1 MKKLSLLL
9 IFLLQTIF
17 SFGQIEIYRPSGDAK
32 VFNDGKAALGGFCG
46 GINSIQITKGDLN
59 QDGRAD
65 LVLYDQVSQQVKTF
79 VNVSNINEIK
89 YEFDPKYAANFPPIY
104 SYLKLID
111 YNCDGILDLFH
122 KGQTGVWVYKGY
134 YQNNQLKFTFY
145 KELRFPGAF
154 GFPNVYSHP
163 QEIPSIVD
171 VDGDGDLDVL
181 AFDVSG
187 FSVVYYKNLRVEGN
201 YSCDSM
207 RMVLEDNCWGKF
219 QQPGTRLHNLNIS
232 CFTPQIGYKDKDR
245 HTGNCLLTIDMDNDG
260 DLDLLNGHVD
270 FGDMQFFR
278 NGGTST
284 ANLFTTQDTIW
295 GANNDTV
302 KLPEPNWI
310 SPFYEDID
318 NDGKK
323 DLLVTSHE
331 DGINKVNFNAVMWY
345 KNTGTTL
352 LPNFIYQNDSLL
364 TNTMIDVGQYSKP
377 TLFDYDKDG
386 KLDLFIGNEGYLNNQ
401 NQTQSK
407 ASIAYYRNNSFGTT
421 IQFELISRD
430 FLSLLLENHESI
442 APQFG
447 DADGDGIEDLILG
460 LKNGTL
466 NFYKNTA
473 ATNLATPV
481 LNFTSSNF
489 QNINVGGKAMPIFYD
504 FDLDGKKDLLIGND
518 TGHLAFFKD
527 TAPLPNQ
534 KNFSL
539 IKTKLGNYK
548 TAVFNTDFGHC
559 APAISIMDFS
569 NKDELLIGN
578 QIGHLERFDSS
589 FVNNFGNFSRT
600 DSTYASIK
608 TGYNFTPVF
617 GDLNND
623 GIPELIAGNS
633 FGGLHFY
640 TRVTETNSIN
650 EVSKISLDINVYPN
664 PVNQTLYFESTKM
677 NLNAIEQLKL
687 MDLFGKIL
695 FEEKNPFLIKNYID
709 IPKISSGIYFISLYT
724 KDGVHQQKIIKN

>member
-1 MKKLSLLL
+1 MKKILFLL
-9 IFLLQTIF
+9 INFFQVLNSIA
-17 SFGQIEIYRPSGDAK
+17 QIEIYRPNGDAK
-32 VFNDGKAALGGFCG
+32 VFQNGKEALGGFCG
-46 GINSIQITKGDLN
+46 GINSIQIVKGDLN

-65 LVLYDQVSQQVKTF
+65 LVLYDQVSHQVKTF
-79 VNVSNINEIK
+79 LNVSNINEIK
-89 YEFDPKYAANFPPIY
+89 YEYNPKYANNFPPIY

-111 YNCDGILDLFH
+111 YNCDGVPDLFH
-122 KGQTGVWVYKGY
+122 KGQSGVWVYKGY
-134 YQNNQLKFTFY
+134 YQNNELKFTFY

-163 QEIPSIVD
+163 QEIPNIVD

-181 AFDVSG
+181 AFDVQG
-187 FSVVYYKNLRVEGN
+187 NFIVYYKNLRKDGN

-207 RMVLEDNCWGKF
+207 RMVLEDNCWGKL
-219 QQPGTRLHNLNIS
+219 QQPGIRLHNLNIT
-232 CFTPQIGYKDKDR
+232 CTTPQIGYKGKER
-245 HTGNCLLTIDMDNDG
+245 HTGNCPLAIDIDNDG

-270 FGDMQFFR
+270 FGDLQFFR

-284 ANLFTTQDTIW
+284 ANLITAQDTVW
-295 GANNDTV
+295 SANNDTV
-302 KLPEPNWI
+302 KLPEPNWL

-323 DLLVTSHE
+323 DLLITSHE
-331 DGINKVNFNAVMWY
+331 DGINRPNFNAVMWY
-345 KNTGTTL
+345 KNTGTTA
-352 LPNFIYQNDSLL
+352 LPNFVYQNDSLL
-364 TNTMIDVGQYSKP
+364 TNSMIDVGQYSKP

-401 NQTQSK
+401 TTISSA
-407 ASIAYYRNNSFGTT
+407 ASVAYYRNNSTVST
-421 IQFELISRD
+421 IQFELITRD
-430 FLSLLLENHESI
+430 FLNISLENHESI

-447 DADGDGIEDLILG
+447 DADGDGIDDFIIG

-466 NFYKNTA
+466 NFYKNSAVSNSVTPIL
-473 ATNLATPV
+473 NL
-481 LNFTSSNF
+481 TSSNF

-527 TAPLPNQ
+527 VSTIPNQ
-534 KNFSL
+534 KTFNL
-539 IKTKLGNYK
+539 IKNNLGDYK
-548 TAVFNTDFGHC
+548 TAKYFTDLGQC

-600 DSTYASIK
+600 DSTYANIK

-640 TRVTETNSIN
+640 KRVTETNALKEIN
-650 EVSKISLDINVYPN
+650 PTTMDI
-664 PVNQTLYFESTKM
+664 T
-677 NLNAIEQLKL
+677 
-687 MDLFGKIL
+687 
-695 FEEKNPFLIKNYID
+695 
-709 IPKISSGIYFISLYT
+709 
-724 KDGVHQQKIIKN
+724 